1 MADRIIKGDS
11 GNDVVI
17 QNNGGSRKIEVT
29 DSGDVEVTGDF
40 KTTTV
45 KATNIKANDGTTGLV
60 VADSTGEVTSSGGVK
75 AVNVKTTNL
84 KANDGTAG
92 ISIADSTGRVTFS
105 ENNPVVNIGS
115 NATFRSE
122 FPTFIKVYDAGSGS
136 GLINSGATNNMTGV
150 NFGSTMSFTF
160 PASSTAVIQSIG
172 GTAYGFSTALYLTH
186 LGHAYKSGSDFSNST
201 DGSFLWSGYCRQDG
215 ALTNVPASASTILT
229 NTGSEATYYI
239 RLAVKTHNDG
249 YVARW
254 DSVSDTAA
262 SSDRNRIVTTIMVYK
277 T

>member
-45 KATNIKANDGTTGLV
+45 KATNLKANDGTAGLV
-60 VADSTGEVTSSGGVK
+60 VADSSGEVTSSGGLK
-75 AVNVKTTNL
+75 ATNVKTTNL

-122 FPTFIKVYDAGSGS
+122 FPSFIKVFDAGSAS
-136 GLINSGATNNMTGV
+136 ASITSGAINNTTGV

-186 LGHAYKSGSDFSNST
+186 IGHAYKSGSDFSNST

-215 ALTNVPASASTILT
+215 SLTNAPASASSVLT

-239 RLAVKTHNDG
+239 RLACKSHNAG
-249 YVARW
+249 FFARW
-254 DSVSDTAA
+254 DSVLDVTGL
-262 SSDRNRIVTTIMVYK
+262 SDRNRIITTIMVYK